1 MSELIRW
8 GIVTAGRIAHQ
19 FADDL
24 ANIDSCEITAVYS
37 RTKQTAERFAEKYDI
52 SQVYESVEALVSSED
67 IDCVYVA
74 SPHSFHES
82 HVRAAISAKIPVLC
96 EKPLALNANSASAL
110 IQQAIS
116 ARILLMEGMWTYF
129 LPAYQTAMRWFRDG
143 AIGPLVQIK
152 VDFGYPQLPFSP
164 DRREYNASLGGGAMW
179 EMGIY
184 PVALVWDVM
193 KTQPKSV
200 HTIQKYAPNG
210 VEDDLASILEFESV
224 IATVGT
230 SFRCKLENTAY
241 LIGRDGYIEIPDFW
255 RCREAKLYE
264 LETLIEH
271 FVDDR
276 TSNGFE
282 FEALSFMEDIR
293 RGRTEP
299 SRVSH
304 EDSVAFQQMMETITQ
319 NTHL

>member
-1 MSELIRW
+1 MSKLIRW
-8 GIVTAGRIAHQ
+8 GVVTAGRIAHQ

-24 ANIDSCEITAVYS
+24 ADIENCSITAVYS
-37 RTKQTAERFAEKYDI
+37 RTRETAERFAEKYG
-52 SQVYESVEALVSSED
+52 VSSIYDTVEGLVTSGD
-67 IDCVYVA
+67 IDCVYIA

-82 HVRAAISAKIPVLC
+82 HALAAISAKLPVLC
-96 EKPLALNANSASAL
+96 EKPLALNAGSAAAL
-110 IQQAIS
+110 AQRAT
-116 ARILLMEGMWTYF
+116 ATRVLLMEGMWTYF
-129 LPAYQTAMRWFRDG
+129 LPAHQTAMRWLESG
-143 AIGPLVQIK
+143 VIGPLIHIK

-164 DRREYNASLGGGAMW
+164 DRREYNKSLGGGAMW

-193 KTQPKSV
+193 RAQPKSV
-200 HTIQKYAPNG
+200 HTIQRNAPNG

-224 IATVGT
+224 TASIGT
-230 SFRCKLENTAY
+230 SFRCKLENAAY

-293 RGRTEP
+293 QGKTEP

-304 EDSVAFQQMMETITQ
+304 EDSIAFQKMMETIIHNA
-319 NTHL
+319 NT